1 MRGRGGRGRGSGR
14 GRGGRRGG
22 KRGGG
27 LNVAGGGEGNKNT
40 PEDPNVVMVQPLTAA
55 QRRRINAYNKM
66 LNATVP
72 NLDGM
77 YPLAN
82 FGPPPSSSE
91 SAPTLSKR
99 PRKAAKLS
107 DGSEAYLVPS
117 AEDLEK
123 AEEIRKQK
131 AEQRALKRAGNVSN
145 PGRAAKR

>member
-1 MRGRGGRGRGSGR
+1 
-14 GRGGRRGG
+14 
-22 KRGGG
+22 
-27 LNVAGGGEGNKNT
+27 
-40 PEDPNVVMVQPLTAA
+40 MVQPLTAA
-55 QRRRINAYNKM
+55 QRRRIDAYNKM

-82 FGPPPSSSE
+82 FGSPPSSSE

-123 AEEIRKQK
+123 GEEIRKQK
-131 AEQRALKRAGNVSN
+131 AEQRALKRAGNVLN
-145 PGRAAKR
+145 PGRAAKWYIAQFTVTFS